1 MKKTPL
7 KNIVSSALVQ
17 SDAKDDI
24 LHFQE
29 KGQKRLEEFI
39 HDRLLSSSVL
49 SIWDPMK
56 KLKLKTFSNWME
68 KTEIRVGD
76 KVIKLREERQ
86 LLGRFLIIQGSRP
99 ELVPKLEKTIGEY
112 EMSVV
117 PRSLCAVDGSL
128 YIPADKASLMHA
140 IEGAKAQTV
149 RSVTRVDAAQT
160 QVTKSSHH

>member
-7 KNIVSSALVQ
+7 NNIVSSALVQ
-17 SDAKDDI
+17 SDANDDI

-68 KTEIRVGD
+68 KTEICVGD

-86 LLGRFLIIQGSRP
+86 LLGIFLIIQGSQP

-117 PRSLCAVDGSL
+117 PRSLRC
-128 YIPADKASLMHA
+128 
-140 IEGAKAQTV
+140 
-149 RSVTRVDAAQT
+149 
-160 QVTKSSHH
+160 

>member
-24 LHFQE
+24 LHFKE

-68 KTEIRVGD
+68 KTKIRVGD
-76 KVIKLREERQ
+76 KVIK
-86 LLGRFLIIQGSRP
+86 
-99 ELVPKLEKTIGEY
+99 
-112 EMSVV
+112 
-117 PRSLCAVDGSL
+117 
-128 YIPADKASLMHA
+128 
-140 IEGAKAQTV
+140 
-149 RSVTRVDAAQT
+149 
-160 QVTKSSHH
+160 

>member
-1 MKKTPL
+1 
-7 KNIVSSALVQ
+7 
-17 SDAKDDI
+17 
-24 LHFQE
+24 
-29 KGQKRLEEFI
+29 
-39 HDRLLSSSVL
+39 
-49 SIWDPMK
+49 MK
-56 KLKLKTFSNWME
+56 KLELKTFSNWME

>member
-1 MKKTPL
+1 M
-7 KNIVSSALVQ
+7 
-17 SDAKDDI
+17 D
-24 LHFQE
+24 
-29 KGQKRLEEFI
+29 
-39 HDRLLSSSVL
+39 
-49 SIWDPMK
+49 
-56 KLKLKTFSNWME
+56 

-99 ELVPKLEKTIGEY
+99 ELPKLEKTIGEY

-128 YIPADKASLMHA
+128 CIPADKASLTHA

-160 QVTKSSHH
+160 QVTESSHH

>member
-1 MKKTPL
+1 MIYSTSKY
-7 KNIVSSALVQ
+7 IVT
-17 SDAKDDI
+17 
-24 LHFQE
+24 
-29 KGQKRLEEFI
+29 
-39 HDRLLSSSVL
+39 
-49 SIWDPMK
+49 
-56 KLKLKTFSNWME
+56 LKTGLGVVQGQNLFE
-68 KTEIRVGD
+68 LDGETEIRVGD